1 MKQKTIPAIFL
12 ALALLSTT
20 GAFALEVPT
29 DTEVRN
35 LNGVQQI
42 VKTYTASP
50 DLDPKELMEEPFEFD
65 GYIYTYSSITKR
77 ESNVEDTREQ
87 TETVTVETD
96 KKDLSSV
103 LEALE
108 PTVHYSDGHY
118 SGILYLDHTTLHTEA
133 AGYKSGS
140 YTITATREIGS
151 LDSNDMAYVP
161 QTTVKDGVTLP
172 LSSVEWQVQ
181 SSALVD
187 DVLIPATYKAVATYS
202 GKGSYSKATG
212 YVTTAEYKGTVT
224 CNEVKDITY
233 TVTYVGEKT
242 EGRGMAAEDPDLIAA
257 RSMGRVTLPW
267 PILLAAVLA
276 VAGIS
281 GAVGVWASGK
291 RAARSSDDYHD
302 DREEDV
308 SDED

>member
-1 MKQKTIPAIFL
+1 MKRKTIPALCL

-42 VKTYTASP
+42 VKTYTVSP

-65 GYIYTYSSITKR
+65 GYTYSYSSITKR
-77 ESNVEDTREQ
+77 ENRMEEAREH
-87 TETVTVETD
+87 TETFTVETD

-103 LEALE
+103 LEVLE
-108 PTVHYSDGHY
+108 PTAYYSDGHY
-118 SGILYLDHTTLHTEA
+118 SGVLYLDHTTIRTEA

-187 DVLIPATYKAVATYS
+187 DVLVPATYKAVATYS

-224 CNEVKDITY
+224 RNEVKDITY
-233 TVTYVGEKT
+233 TVTYVGDKAVPT
-242 EGRGMAAEDPDLIAA
+242 EPVAKDAAATPD
-257 RSMGRVTLPW
+257 RSTGKVVLPW
-267 PILLAAVLA
+267 PILAAGGLALA
-276 VAGIS
+276 GAGTGIGLLAGRRKTS
-281 GAVGVWASGK
+281 AEEEA
-291 RAARSSDDYHD
+291 DYEETE
-302 DREEDV
+302 EEDHEV
-308 SDED
+308 